1 MRFAIDCEAGCSRR
15 EVKQL
20 VGFADYIIMNYS
32 IKIIIALPPYR
43 EQPASQSIFIFHYS
57 LRSETIWLLSYENAI
72 WKPIPTFPIGK
83 ELKQQ
88 ISSLKRKQMV
98 SPFSLEG
105 DGGGYL
111 FSKKMIGFSLM
122 SL

>member
-1 MRFAIDCEAGCSRR
+1 ME
-15 EVKQL
+15 L

-32 IKIIIALPPYR
+32 IKIIIQY
-43 EQPASQSIFIFHYS
+43 SIFIFHYS
-57 LRSETIWLLSYENAI
+57 LRSETVWLLSYENAI

>member
-1 MRFAIDCEAGCSRR
+1 MECGMWNLD
-15 EVKQL
+15 L

-32 IKIIIALPPYR
+32 IKIII
-43 EQPASQSIFIFHYS
+43 HYS
-57 LRSETIWLLSYENAI
+57 LRSETVYLLSFENAI

-88 ISSLKRKQMV
+88 ISSLKRTQMV

-111 FSKKMIGFSLM
+111 SPVVLSLPIVFAPM
-122 SL
+122 NRDDNVILQLSCKILFVSLQQ

>member
-1 MRFAIDCEAGCSRR
+1 MQAFNKKSS
-15 EVKQL
+15 
-20 VGFADYIIMNYS
+20 NS
-32 IKIIIALPPYR
+32 I
-43 EQPASQSIFIFHYS
+43 STS
-57 LRSETIWLLSYENAI
+57 WLLSYENAI

-111 FSKKMIGFSLM
+111 FF
-122 SL
+122 

>member
-1 MRFAIDCEAGCSRR
+1 MLALRHYPIFT
-15 EVKQL
+15 
-20 VGFADYIIMNYS
+20 
-32 IKIIIALPPYR
+32 IALSPFGN
-43 EQPASQSIFIFHYS
+43 SQLRSHYS
-57 LRSETIWLLSYENAI
+57 LRSETVCLLSYENAI

-111 FSKKMIGFSLM
+111 FSFDNELLYRGNLKSQHWVWRVNRQLHENYTFVKTSY
-122 SL
+122 

>member
-1 MRFAIDCEAGCSRR
+1 MECGIWNLD
-15 EVKQL
+15 L

-32 IKIIIALPPYR
+32 IKII
-43 EQPASQSIFIFHYS
+43 FHYS
-57 LRSETIWLLSYENAI
+57 LRSETVCLLSFENAI

-105 DGGGYL
+105 DGGGFL
-111 FSKKMIGFSLM
+111 IFRGSECLCPLKEEVKVDDGFGKLAF
-122 SL
+122 

>member
-1 MRFAIDCEAGCSRR
+1 MECGIWNLD
-15 EVKQL
+15 L

-32 IKIIIALPPYR
+32 IKIII
-43 EQPASQSIFIFHYS
+43 HYS
-57 LRSETIWLLSYENAI
+57 LRSETVCLLSYENAI

-111 FSKKMIGFSLM
+111 FSFDNELLYRVYLNSQHRILRVNRQLHENYTFVKTSY
-122 SL
+122 

>member
-1 MRFAIDCEAGCSRR
+1 MELRIRNVE
-15 EVKQL
+15 L

-32 IKIIIALPPYR
+32 IKIII
-43 EQPASQSIFIFHYS
+43 HYS
-57 LRSETIWLLSYENAI
+57 LRSETVCLLSFENAI

-111 FSKKMIGFSLM
+111 FPVDLSLPIVFAPMNRGNNMILQLSCKILFVSLQQ
-122 SL
+122 